1 MRAGVSWWG
10 NYLPP
15 PRMGY
20 SESFIDKYNVTH
32 HTHIKRIC
40 LLDKIC
46 FQYTATTTI

>member
-20 SESFIDKYNVTH
+20 
-32 HTHIKRIC
+32 RI
-40 LLDKIC
+40 IYW
-46 FQYTATTTI
+46 QV